1 MQYLR
6 VNCAEKKCCTLAL
19 KNANWANK
27 AWNISLKLLLQN
39 CINIWLLKCRPI
51 YLGWLY
57 FYISS
62 HDNLLLK
69 HRENECIH
77 AAKVIS
83 ILAHNRKPQQ
93 GTQSPEIGHS
103 TEFLDIYFV
112 RVSGNFRKQI
122 LKHAAPMKT
131 NFTATFGWNIP
142 DFTITCAALKNRCV
156 WTCLYHSNF
165 NFQVTKDHRDHNG
178 IIAREQWLLILCVL
192 MVWSHEPCCGIRS
205 LSSSN

>member
-1 MQYLR
+1 MKCESTVFELTR
-6 VNCAEKKCCTLAL
+6 VHAFVQAVVFSNTSVIPC
-19 KNANWANK
+19 
-27 AWNISLKLLLQN
+27 ISLVIQVKLSPVVEYCFSDLKSKLRSH
-39 CINIWLLKCRPI
+39 IW
-51 YLGWLY
+51 
-57 FYISS
+57 
-62 HDNLLLK
+62 
-69 HRENECIH
+69 HRME
-77 AAKVIS
+77 
-83 ILAHNRKPQQ
+83 PQQ

-142 DFTITCAALKNRCV
+142 DFPITCAALKNRCV